1 MIESPCKNVC
11 ELDSNTGMCLGCNR
25 TIEEIINWTQIS
37 EKEKIKIIKKSK
49 NIDVLISKSSQKVT
63 L

>member
-49 NIDVLISKSSQKVT
+49 NIDVLISKSSQKVS